1 MVTAVRVRRPLALV
15 AALVA
20 AGLGAGIPLALGGD
34 DEPRAQSMPAP
45 VSSAGAIEP
54 ATEQATSAPA
64 TEEPAAEQAERPL
77 YYGPDARDA
86 RFRPK
91 LSASAYIAIDPDTGQ
106 ILVARHERRRLPV
119 ASLTKIMTAL
129 VVIEAGALGKKA
141 QVPAEAVRV
150 EPNLEGLRAGR
161 WYVRKQLLFSAL
173 LESTNDTAET
183 LAYDAGA
190 GSISRFYRL
199 MNERARE
206 LGMADTTYTS
216 ASGLND
222 DTNLSSAR
230 DQALVAREALRNP
243 VFAAMVR
250 TRVKRVSWP
259 PPTYAK
265 EWVNH
270 NKMLWTYEG
279 TYGVKTGYTTRAGGC
294 LAVAV
299 RRGEHSVIAV
309 VLGSENIWADMPR
322 LVDEA
327 FARLES

>member
-1 MVTAVRVRRPLALV
+1 MVLAVRVRRPLALLAV
-15 AALVA
+15 LVA
-20 AGLGAGIPLALGGD
+20 AGLGVGLPLALGGA
-34 DEPRAQSMPAP
+34 DEPPAASATP
-45 VSSAGAIEP
+45 PASSAGVLETATESP
-54 ATEQATSAPA
+54 ATAPLV
-64 TEEPAAEQAERPL
+64 EEPETKQALAPL
-77 YYGPDARDA
+77 FYGPDAHEVEL
-86 RFRPK
+86 RPK
-91 LSASAYIAIDPDTGQ
+91 LTARAFIALDAGTGQ
-106 ILVARHERRRLPV
+106 ILVARHERQPLPV
-119 ASLTKIMTAL
+119 ASLTKIMTGL
-129 VVIEAGALGKKA
+129 LVIEAGELARKVR
-141 QVPAEAVRV
+141 VPAEATRV

-161 WYVRKQLLFSAL
+161 WYVRKQLLYSAL

-183 LAYDAGA
+183 LAYGA
-190 GSISRFYRL
+190 SGGSISRFYRL

-206 LGMADTTYTS
+206 LGMTDTTYRS

-230 DQALVAREALRNP
+230 DQAIVARQALENP
-243 VFAAMVR
+243 VFASIVR
-250 TRVKRVSWP
+250 TRVRRVSWP

-279 TYGVKTGYTTRAGGC
+279 TYGVKTGYTTLAGGC

-309 VLGSENIWADMPR
+309 VLGSDNIWADMPR

-327 FARLES
+327 FARLEG

>member
-1 MVTAVRVRRPLALV
+1 MVLAVRVRWPLALV
-15 AALVA
+15 AVLVA

-34 DEPRAQSMPAP
+34 DEPRAGSTAPPA
-45 VSSAGAIEP
+45 SSAGAVESQP
-54 ATEQATSAPA
+54 APA
-64 TEEPAAEQAERPL
+64 TTAPPVEEPEAEQGLAPL
-77 YYGPDARDA
+77 TYGPESREV

-91 LSASAYIAIDPDTGQ
+91 LSARAYIAVDVDTGE
-106 ILVARHERRRLPV
+106 ILVARRERQRLPI
-119 ASLTKIMTAL
+119 ASLTKMMTAL
-129 VVIEAGALGKKA
+129 LVIEAGELGKKA
-141 QVPAEAVRV
+141 QAPAEAVRV
-150 EPNLEGLRAGR
+150 EPNLEGLREGR

-173 LESTNDTAET
+173 LESTNDTVVT
-183 LAYDAGA
+183 LAYDAGR
-190 GSISRFYRL
+190 GSLSRFYGM
-199 MNERARE
+199 MNARARE
-206 LGMADTTYTS
+206 LGMTDTTYRS
-216 ASGLND
+216 PSGLND

-230 DQALVAREALRNP
+230 DQVIIAREALENP

-299 RRGEHSVIAV
+299 RRGGHSVIAV
-309 VLGSENIWADMPR
+309 VLGSDDIWADMPR

-327 FARLES
+327 FARLAS

>member
-1 MVTAVRVRRPLALV
+1 MVLTVRVRRPLALLAV
-15 AALVA
+15 LVA
-20 AGLGAGIPLALGGD
+20 AGLSVGLPLALGGD
-34 DEPRAQSMPAP
+34 DEPRGQSLPVPA
-45 VSSAGAIEP
+45 SSAGAAESSTEP
-54 ATEQATSAPA
+54 EATAPA
-64 TEEPAAEQAERPL
+64 TEGPAAEQAQRPL
-77 YYGPDARDA
+77 YYGPEARNA
-86 RFRPK
+86 RFEPK
-91 LSASAYIAIDPDTGQ
+91 LSARAYIAIDPDTGQ
-106 ILVARHERRRLPV
+106 ILVARHERQRLPV

-129 VVIEAGALGKKA
+129 LVIEAGELGKKA

-173 LESTNDTAET
+173 LESTNDTVET
-183 LAYDAGA
+183 LAHDAGG
-190 GSISRFYRL
+190 GSVSRFYRL
-199 MNERARE
+199 MNERARA
-206 LGMADTTYTS
+206 LGMTDTAYRS

-230 DQALVAREALRNP
+230 DQALVAREALENA
-243 VFAAMVR
+243 VFASIVR

-294 LAVAV
+294 LTVAV
-299 RRGEHSVIAV
+299 RRGGHSVIAV
-309 VLGSENIWADMPR
+309 VLGSDDIWADMPR